1 MTSTTLDATPASSA
15 GPAGRLSAFLYRH
28 PRLRLGGLLA
38 PPLLWLVVAYLA
50 ALFALFITAFWSV
63 DTFTGALSRQFTLE
77 NFQEVFTTA
86 VYRNLTWQTLAVAL
100 TVTLI
105 SALVALPMGFY
116 MAKVAGPRTRGL
128 LLLAILTPLWAS
140 YLVKAYA
147 WRGMVS
153 PSGVLDWLLAPLGL
167 TGPGFGVVAVILVET
182 YLWLPYMLLATY
194 AGFERLPN
202 SLLEASSDLGAGNG
216 RTFRSVVLPM
226 VLPALVAGSIFTFSL
241 TMGDYI
247 AVGIVGGKFQTLGT
261 AIYANVAGSANQPL
275 GAALSMIPVAII
287 TIYLLLVRR
296 TGALS
301 EL

>member
-1 MTSTTLDATPASSA
+1 MT
-15 GPAGRLSAFLYRH
+15 
-28 PRLRLGGLLA
+28 
-38 PPLLWLVVAYLA
+38 PPLLWLVLAYLS
-50 ALFALFITAFWSV
+50 ALFLLFVTAFWSTN
-63 DTFTGALSRQFTLE
+63 TFTGALNKSFTLE
-77 NFQEVFTTA
+77 NFQEVLTTS
-86 VYRNLTWQTLAVAL
+86 VYRTMTWQTVLLAL
-100 TVTLI
+100 TVTAI
-105 SALVALPMGFY
+105 SATIAVPLGFF
-116 MAKVAGPRTRGL
+116 MAKVASRRMRGFL
-128 LLLAILTPLWAS
+128 LVAILTPLWAS

-153 PSGVLDWLLAPLGL
+153 PNGVLDWLLAPLGL
-167 TGPGFGVVAVILVET
+167 TGPGFGVVAVVLVET

-202 SLLEASSDLGAGNG
+202 SLMEASSDLGAGNA

-226 VLPALVAGSIFTFSL
+226 VVPALVAGSIFTFSL
-241 TMGDYI
+241 TLGDYI

-275 GAALSMIPVAII
+275 GAALSMIPVALIL
-287 TIYLLLVRR
+287 IYLAAVRR